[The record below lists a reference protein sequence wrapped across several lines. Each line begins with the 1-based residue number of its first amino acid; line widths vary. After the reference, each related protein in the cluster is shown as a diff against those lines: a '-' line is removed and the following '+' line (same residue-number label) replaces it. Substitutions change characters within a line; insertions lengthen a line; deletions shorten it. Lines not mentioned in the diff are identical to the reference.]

1 MQFCSGIVACMA
13 LLALLGA
20 KQSGTNGAPVNAL
33 NDRDVYY
40 PGTED
45 LKPDEM
51 RIVACGTGMPNARPL
66 VGESRHSSKE
76 FICSV
81 RRSFND
87 RFRLGAAGQII
98 ELPQAEND
106 P

>member
-1 MQFCSGIVACMA
+1 MAKRGILQFCSGIVACMA

-51 RIVACGTGMPNARPL
+51 RIVACGTGMPNARPRQAAACFL
-66 VGESRHSSKE
+66 LELGNGDK
-76 FICSV
+76 FIFDIGLGSAFTIT
-81 RRSFND
+81 RR
-87 RFRLGAAGQII
+87 A
-98 ELPQAEND
+98 
-106 P
+106 